1 MSNTLITSSIVAKE
15 VLAILENTSAF
26 AGAVNRNWEDEFTGN
41 MSRGYEPGTTIN
53 IKRPSRFTW
62 RAGRVAVPQASVD
75 TTVPLTLSQ
84 GGCDLAFTNL
94 ERTLSINNEHVQN
107 KIMAAAATIVSE
119 IDRQGLAVAK
129 FATFNT
135 LNAAGAQPATQLAAT
150 QVLADVNTRL
160 DIMAAPVK
168 DGNRS
173 FVMGPAL
180 NGALIPGFAGLF
192 NSSEKING
200 QYRSGYMQ
208 DAFGLHPLMDQAVS
222 THTNGAATATN
233 INGAGQ
239 TGSTITVSAVA
250 GGTLTRGT
258 TITLPGVN
266 SVNPQTREDTGVLAN
281 FVVTADAVV
290 GATSIS
296 ISPAIVT
303 SGAYQNVTASPTTG
317 SPYVIQGAASTSYKA
332 NIGFHRDAFTLAM
345 VPMYKPM
352 DGMGARVSQKTYKG
366 FTIKVTDFYD
376 GVNDN
381 GVMRLDVLFG
391 WAATYPELAVRYHT
405 LT

>member
-1 MSNTLITSSIVAKE
+1 M
-15 VLAILENTSAF
+15 
-26 AGAVNRNWEDEFTGN
+26 
-41 MSRGYEPGTTIN
+41 
-53 IKRPSRFTW
+53 
-62 RAGRVAVPQASVD
+62 
-75 TTVPLTLSQ
+75 
-84 GGCDLAFTNL
+84 
-94 ERTLSINNEHVQN
+94 
-107 KIMAAAATIVSE
+107 
-119 IDRQGLAVAK
+119 
-129 FATFNT
+129 
-135 LNAAGAQPATQLAAT
+135 
-150 QVLADVNTRL
+150 ADVNTRL

-168 DGNRS
+168 DGNRA

-180 NGALIPGFAGLF
+180 NGALVPGFAGLF
-192 NSSEKING
+192 NMSEKING
-200 QYRSGYMQ
+200 QYRTGYMQ
-208 DAFGLHPLMDQAVS
+208 DAFGLRPMMDQAVS

-233 INGAGQ
+233 INGANQ
-239 TGSTITVSAVA
+239 TGSTITVIAVA

-258 TITLPGVN
+258 VIQLPGVN
-266 SVNPQTREDTGVLAN
+266 SVNPQTRESTGIAAD

-303 SGAYQNVTASPTTG
+303 SGAYQNVTASPTTAQ
-317 SPYVIQGAASTSYKA
+317 PYVIVGAASTSYKT
-332 NIGFHRDAFTLAM
+332 NIGFHKDAFTLAM

-352 DGMGARVSQKTYKG
+352 DGMGARVSQKTHKG

>member
-26 AGAVNRNWEDEFTGN
+26 AGAVNRDWEDEFTGN

-53 IKRPSRFTW
+53 IKRPSRYTW

-84 GGCDLAFTNL
+84 GGCDLAFTGI
-94 ERTLSINNEHVQN
+94 ERTLSINSEHIQN
-107 KIMAAAATIVSE
+107 KLMAAAATVISE
-119 IDRQGLAVAK
+119 IDRQGLAMAK
-129 FATFNT
+129 FATYNL
-135 LNAAGAQPATQLAAT
+135 LNPAGAQPATQLAAT

-192 NSSEKING
+192 NQAEKING
-200 QYRSGYMQ
+200 QYRTGYMQ

-239 TGSTITVSAVA
+239 TGSTITVVAIA
-250 GGTLTRGT
+250 GGTLARGT
-258 TITLPGVN
+258 VIQLPGVN
-266 SVNPQTREDTGVLAN
+266 SVNPQTREDTGVAAD
-281 FVVTADAVV
+281 FVVTADAVL

-303 SGAYQNVTASPTTG
+303 SGAYQNVTASPTTAQ
-317 SPYVIQGAASTSYKA
+317 PYVIRGAASTAYKT
-332 NIGFHRDAFTLAM
+332 NIGFHKDAFTLAM
-345 VPMYKPM
+345 VPMWKPM
-352 DGMGARVSQKTYKG
+352 DGMGARVSQKTHKG

-391 WAATYPELAVRYHT
+391 WAATYPELAVKYYT

>member
-26 AGAVNRNWEDEFTGN
+26 AGAVNRNWEDEYTGN
-41 MSRGYEPGTTIN
+41 MTRGYEPGTTIN
-53 IKRPSRFTW
+53 IKRPSRYTW

-94 ERTLSINNEHVQN
+94 ERTLSINSEHVQN
-107 KIMAAAATIVSE
+107 KIMSAAATVISE
-119 IDRQGLAVAK
+119 IDRQGLAMAK
-129 FATFNT
+129 FATYNT

-150 QVLADVNTRL
+150 QVMADVNTRL
-160 DIMAAPVK
+160 DIMSAPVK
-168 DGNRS
+168 DGNRC

-180 NGALIPGFAGLF
+180 NGALVPGFAGLF
-192 NSSEKING
+192 NMSEKING
-200 QYRSGYMQ
+200 QYRTGYMQ
-208 DAFGLHPLMDQAVS
+208 DAFGLRPMMDQAVS

-233 INGAGQ
+233 INGANQ
-239 TGSTITVSAVA
+239 TGSTITVVAVA

-281 FVVTADAVV
+281 FIVTADAVL

-303 SGAYQNVTASPTTG
+303 SGAYQNVTASPTTAA
-317 SPYVIQGAASTSYKA
+317 PYVIQGAASTAYKS
-332 NIGFHRDAFTLAM
+332 NIGFHKDAFTLAM

-352 DGMGARVSQKTYKG
+352 DGMGARVSQKTHKG

-391 WAATYPELAVRYHT
+391 WAATYPELAVQYRT

>member
-1 MSNTLITSSIVAKE
+1 
-15 VLAILENTSAF
+15 
-26 AGAVNRNWEDEFTGN
+26 
-41 MSRGYEPGTTIN
+41 
-53 IKRPSRFTW
+53 
-62 RAGRVAVPQASVD
+62 
-75 TTVPLTLSQ
+75 
-84 GGCDLAFTNL
+84 
-94 ERTLSINNEHVQN
+94 
-107 KIMAAAATIVSE
+107 MAAAATIVSE